1 MRKYDTVQ
9 ERMQQVKQEQIKT
22 LIEDNTGV
30 FESAFLMTEPSDE
43 DIKKAEQELGFEI
56 PESYIWFLKQYGHG
70 GFFFEFLGYGRN
82 GNALFVRETLKERK
96 NGLPANLLVIE
107 NCDEYVV
114 CINTDNGNIVS
125 WSHYDNDGTIR
136 KQVSFEDYFIDCL
149 NNAID
154 NYDDE

>member
-1 MRKYDTVQ
+1 MEIKQ
-9 ERMQQVKQEQIKT
+9 ERIKT
-22 LIEDNTGV
+22 LIEDNMGV
-30 FESAFLMTEPSDE
+30 FEGAFLRTKPSDE

-96 NGLPANLLVIE
+96 NGLPTNLLVIE

-125 WSHYDNDGTIR
+125 WSHYDNDGIIM

-154 NYDDE
+154 NYDDK

>member
-1 MRKYDTVQ
+1 MET
-9 ERMQQVKQEQIKT
+9 KQEQIKA
-22 LIEDNTGV
+22 LIEDNRGV
-30 FESAFLMTEPSDE
+30 FEGAFLMTTPFDE
-43 DIKKAEQELGFEI
+43 DIKKAERELGFEI
-56 PESYIWFLKQYGHG
+56 PESYKWFLKQYGHG

-125 WSHYDNDGTIR
+125 WSHYDSDGIIM

>member
-1 MRKYDTVQ
+1 MKI
-9 ERMQQVKQEQIKT
+9 KQEQMKT
-22 LIEDNTGV
+22 LIEDHMGA
-30 FESAFLMTEPSDE
+30 FEGAFLMTKPSDE

-125 WSHYDNDGTIR
+125 WSHYDNDGIIM

>member
-1 MRKYDTVQ
+1 MEIKRK
-9 ERMQQVKQEQIKT
+9 KIKT
-22 LIEDNTGV
+22 LIEDHAEV
-30 FESAFLMTEPSDE
+30 FVGAFLMTKPSAE
-43 DIKKAEQELGFEI
+43 AIKNAEQELGFEI

-70 GFFFEFLGYGRN
+70 GFFFEFLGYGLT
-82 GNALFVRETLKERK
+82 GNALFVGETLKERK
-96 NGLPANLLVIE
+96 NGLPEKLLVIE

-125 WSHYDNDGTIR
+125 WSRYDNDGIIV
-136 KQVSFEDYFIDCL
+136 KFASFEDYFIDCL

>member
-1 MRKYDTVQ
+1 
-9 ERMQQVKQEQIKT
+9 
-22 LIEDNTGV
+22 
-30 FESAFLMTEPSDE
+30 MTKPSDE

-125 WSHYDNDGTIR
+125 WSHYDNDGIIM

>member
-1 MRKYDTVQ
+1 MEIKRA
-9 ERMQQVKQEQIKT
+9 QIKT
-22 LIEDNTGV
+22 LIEDNMKV
-30 FESAFLMTEPSDE
+30 FEGAFFMTKPSEE

-56 PESYIWFLKQYGHG
+56 PESYLWFLKQYGHG

-125 WSHYDNDGTIR
+125 WSHYDNDGIIL

>member
-1 MRKYDTVQ
+1 MEIK
-9 ERMQQVKQEQIKT
+9 QVKIKT
-22 LIEDNTGV
+22 LIEDNAKV
-30 FESAFLMTEPSDE
+30 FEDAFLLTKPSDE
-43 DIKKAEQELGFEI
+43 DIKKAEQELRFKI

-70 GFFFEFLGYGRN
+70 GFFFEFLGYGLN
-82 GNALFVRETLKERK
+82 GSALFVRETLKQRK

-125 WSHYDNDGTIR
+125 WSHYDNDGIIV
-136 KQVSFEDYFIDCL
+136 KHVSFEDYFIDCL